1 MNSRIAD
8 KFVVRLP
15 EGLRSR
21 IANVAH
27 SNHRSMNS
35 EIVARLEFSLDN
47 EPVTAEVVEE
57 EVWTPCIGMLVET
70 PAMEPATIRT
80 LVMRD

>member
-47 EPVTAEVVEE
+47 EPVTAE
-57 EVWTPCIGMLVET
+57 
-70 PAMEPATIRT
+70 
-80 LVMRD
+80 